1 MLKKLWHLLL
11 AVTFLCYVLVILVM
25 KVLFTNKG
33 LGDEWTPE
41 ANEMLENVKFK
52 Q

>member
-1 MLKKLWHLLL
+1 MIKKLWHLLL
-11 AVTFLCYVLVILVM
+11 AITFPAYVFIVLIL
-25 KVLFTNKG
+25 KVLFTNNG

-41 ANEMLENVKFK
+41 ANQMLENVKFK